1 MQLPWA
7 LDTVLVQE
15 NVFKTFIDKLKTR
28 LESVRIGNDRL
39 ADISVPNN
47 PIIRLKLT
55 KLIKKAQSLG
65 IEVYQKVADENF
77 TPTLIIGECIVM
89 LLNSVAPH
97 LNVQFTGQ

>member
-15 NVFKTFIDKLKTR
+15 NVFKTFVDKLKTR

-47 PIIRLKLT
+47 PNIRLKLSE
-55 KLIKKAQSLG
+55 LIKKAQSLG
-65 IEVYQKVADENF
+65 IEVYQKVTDADF
-77 TPTLIIGECIVM
+77 TPTLIIGEHI
-89 LLNSVAPH
+89 AT
-97 LNVQFTGQ
+97 FR